1 MLPTTSLEE
10 EIGLLEYPGASTFG
24 NTFRSCEKNPKFG
37 HSNKI
42 EETLRYFT
50 VVMFIMQ
57 YKVVLTFVSVKE
69 MLTFDNSN

>member
-1 MLPTTSLEE
+1 MGYWSIQGLP
-10 EIGLLEYPGASTFG
+10 LLAIPF
-24 NTFRSCEKNPKFG
+24 FSCEKNPKFG

-69 MLTFDNSN
+69 MLTFDHSN